1 MDSKGSTFAS
11 ISWENICV
19 WNVIN
24 SLKYLNSNI
33 DSALRNLS
41 IHIIFHRVKNK
52 NLKIFISLLYS
63 NPDNKR
69 DSISNS
75 GKNNEARIKFC

>member
-1 MDSKGSTFAS
+1 M
-11 ISWENICV
+11 

-24 SLKYLNSNI
+24 SIKYLNSNI

-52 NLKIFISLLYS
+52 NLKIFISLFYS

-75 GKNNEARIKFC
+75 EKSNEARIKFC